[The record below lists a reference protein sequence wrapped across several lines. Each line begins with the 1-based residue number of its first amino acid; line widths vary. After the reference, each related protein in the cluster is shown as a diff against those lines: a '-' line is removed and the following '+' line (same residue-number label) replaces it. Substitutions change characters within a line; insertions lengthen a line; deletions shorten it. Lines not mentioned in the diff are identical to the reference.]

1 MGEDVMVGDGAEAGL
16 PPGRRRGSD
25 AVAPSRRS
33 STDSE
38 PGTDDATS
46 AMTSSSDSV
55 SLVASLAPSSM
66 STVRTKLFESDDEDD
81 DEEPD
86 DRDVSFF
93 TPSTPASLTTSP
105 LSRKSSI
112 SKTAKSDPLLAPITT
127 PILSFKVSPQGHWIP
142 APAAP
147 VTECVSSELDLPD
160 VVKSTSSLSTPP
172 SSPPR
177 ASSSPPSSRPSLL
190 TKSLRSLS
198 RLPNLTLPR
207 FSSPDSYIPAALL
220 PSAAADLAN
229 LPPGWGPAERRRVLA
244 AEPSHAADEARG
256 FSISLRRRKEPF
268 LRAPPPSPVDEV
280 EAAGMLWGV
289 EELDL
294 REKDKGQ
301 STAAKVAGEDA
312 PPVQTANPT
321 DDIAP
326 LPPSST
332 APSVAPAAATT
343 PTDGSAPASAASP
356 PQPVPRFISNHRHL
370 LMLSLEF
377 EMMRHAKIRG
387 PLRQRALIV
396 RQASPPRKDGTAP
409 AREGSKLRQERSPS
423 SAPSPTASPHPT
435 SSLSPPAAAKAG
447 ITMLKDGNI
456 GEKPRSSISD
466 LIDILCLER
475 YEEDSYEGLAELVES
490 INLQPHTGP
499 AEASRAIRKKLKYS
513 NIHGQL
519 RALTILKTI
528 VENGGSRFQTTFA
541 NDRLV
546 ERIKVMAGDPHTD
559 PKVKK
564 KLMQVLGSWYVQFKD
579 DPKMQL
585 VAGLYKSCGGGKTQ
599 PTRSAATDAY
609 EAQQA
614 RYERESALRAERKEA
629 ERRAREEEKAR
640 KEAEQAKKAA
650 AMRSATAQGGANRRR
665 VKFNFEQEK
674 PKIMAAVGQGTQS
687 AQALVNALQR
697 VNREKESVQENLR
710 VQDCLEKAKADRK
723 ALIRYIQL
731 IDNDS
736 EGDYIG
742 TLIATNEQIINA
754 VQMYDRMSKP
764 VELDSDDEAIEEAK
778 RLAVQQ
784 GLTVPPSATPKDHDD
799 TQSIRSRLS
808 AFDMQDR
815 EMDKLQQRQRRRL
828 ERHLSS
834 RSGVPQVHPD
844 LQDLA
849 FGPTGSS
856 SLPPPIQPRSPE
868 DAYTHGSLSDYS
880 DYSSEEDHSDD
891 DAPSHPAHA
900 SGSGTTPARSYA
912 QYVRQEDERT
922 GTGTGLLDPSAQ
934 EDPFADPFADQ
945 EGDDASAYEVMTP
958 GIHDKR
964 QEWREI

>member
-1 MGEDVMVGDGAEAGL
+1 MGEDVMVGDGGEPGL
-16 PPGRRRGSD
+16 PAGRRASSE
-25 AVAPSRRS
+25 AAAPSRRS

-38 PGTDDATS
+38 PGADDATS
-46 AMTSSSDSV
+46 AMTSSSESV

-81 DEEPD
+81 DGDLD

-112 SKTAKSDPLLAPITT
+112 SKTAKSDPLLAPSTS
-127 PILSFKVSPQGHWIP
+127 PILSFKVSPQGHWMP

-147 VTECVSSELDLPD
+147 VTECVLSELDLPD
-160 VVKSTSSLSTPP
+160 VVKSASSLSTPP

-220 PSAAADLAN
+220 PSAAADLAT

-280 EAAGMLWGV
+280 EAAGMLWGA

-294 REKDKGQ
+294 REKETGDEVAG
-301 STAAKVAGEDA
+301 AKVAVEDA
-312 PPVQTANPT
+312 PSAQPASPT
-321 DDIAP
+321 DDISP

-332 APSVAPAAATT
+332 APSVAPAATT
-343 PTDGSAPASAASP
+343 PPDPSSSAASVSP

-387 PLRQRALIV
+387 PLRQRAVIV
-396 RQASPPRKDGTAP
+396 RQASPPRKDGSATTAK
-409 AREGSKLRQERSPS
+409 EGSKLRQEV
-423 SAPSPTASPHPT
+423 SPTMFV
-435 SSLSPPAAAKAG
+435 AAAKAG

-546 ERIKVMAGDPHTD
+546 DRIKVMAGDPHTD

-614 RYERESALRAERKEA
+614 RYEREAALRAERKEA

-640 KEAEQAKKAA
+640 KEAEKAKKAA

-687 AQALVNALQR
+687 AQALVNALQH
-697 VNREKESVQENLR
+697 VNREKESVKENLR

-880 DYSSEEDHSDD
+880 DYSSEDDYSDD
-891 DAPSHPAHA
+891 EASSRPAHA
-900 SGSGTTPARSYA
+900 GGSGTTPARSYA

-922 GTGTGLLDPSAQ
+922 GTGKGLLDPSAQ

>member
-1 MGEDVMVGDGAEAGL
+1 MFV
-16 PPGRRRGSD
+16 
-25 AVAPSRRS
+25 
-33 STDSE
+33 
-38 PGTDDATS
+38 
-46 AMTSSSDSV
+46 
-55 SLVASLAPSSM
+55 
-66 STVRTKLFESDDEDD
+66 
-81 DEEPD
+81 
-86 DRDVSFF
+86 
-93 TPSTPASLTTSP
+93 
-105 LSRKSSI
+105 
-112 SKTAKSDPLLAPITT
+112 
-127 PILSFKVSPQGHWIP
+127 
-142 APAAP
+142 
-147 VTECVSSELDLPD
+147 
-160 VVKSTSSLSTPP
+160 
-172 SSPPR
+172 
-177 ASSSPPSSRPSLL
+177 
-190 TKSLRSLS
+190 
-198 RLPNLTLPR
+198 
-207 FSSPDSYIPAALL
+207 
-220 PSAAADLAN
+220 
-229 LPPGWGPAERRRVLA
+229 
-244 AEPSHAADEARG
+244 
-256 FSISLRRRKEPF
+256 
-268 LRAPPPSPVDEV
+268 
-280 EAAGMLWGV
+280 
-289 EELDL
+289 
-294 REKDKGQ
+294 
-301 STAAKVAGEDA
+301 
-312 PPVQTANPT
+312 
-321 DDIAP
+321 
-326 LPPSST
+326 
-332 APSVAPAAATT
+332 
-343 PTDGSAPASAASP
+343 
-356 PQPVPRFISNHRHL
+356 
-370 LMLSLEF
+370 
-377 EMMRHAKIRG
+377 
-387 PLRQRALIV
+387 
-396 RQASPPRKDGTAP
+396 
-409 AREGSKLRQERSPS
+409 
-423 SAPSPTASPHPT
+423 
-435 SSLSPPAAAKAG
+435 AAAKAG
-447 ITMLKDGNI
+447 VAMLERG

-466 LIDILCLER
+466 LIDILCLDR

-564 KLMQVLGSWYVQFKD
+564 KLMQVLGSWYIQFKD

-614 RYERESALRAERKEA
+614 RYEREAALRAERKEA

-640 KEAEQAKKAA
+640 IAKLKEQEKAKKAA
-650 AMRSATAQGGANRRR
+650 AMRTATASGGANKRR

-687 AQALVNALQR
+687 AQALVNALQH

-799 TQSIRSRLS
+799 TQSIRSRMS

-834 RSGVPQVHPD
+834 RSGLPQVHPD

-880 DYSSEEDHSDD
+880 DYSSEDDYSDD
-891 DAPSHPAHA
+891 EAPSRTAQA
-900 SGSGTTPARSYA
+900 SGSGTTPARTYA
-912 QYVRQEDERT
+912 QYVREEDQWT
-922 GTGTGLLDPSAQ
+922 GTGKGLLDPSAQ

-945 EGDDASAYEVMTP
+945 EGDDASAYGVMTP